1 MLTLRARWVLPVSSP
16 PLLDGWVAIEGGR
29 IAAVGQERRRTTRT
43 AGEIDLGEVAL
54 MPGLVNAHT
63 HLELSYLAGRVPA
76 ATRFVDWVAPLMA
89 ARREFPDPDDPRI
102 RQAAVAAIDASV
114 RAGVVLVGD
123 VSNTLVTVP
132 LLNERPLGGVV
143 FHELL
148 RFRAADAADTM
159 RQADERRARVTPASH
174 VRIAPAPHAPYSV
187 SPRLF
192 QAIRQA
198 LDAEPLARTTVHLG
212 ESAEELRLLEHGDG
226 PWRDLL
232 EQLGAWDDEWVAPE
246 CGPVEY
252 LDRMRWFGP
261 RVLAVHGVQLTDFEL
276 RRLAARRATLVT
288 CPRSNRHV
296 GVGDPSIS
304 RFYASGVEVAVGTD
318 SLASAP
324 DLNVF
329 AELARMREL
338 APEVPAAALIESA
351 TLTGARALGFEATHG
366 TLEPGKASALVA
378 VQLHPR
384 VIDVEEY
391 LVSGIDASQ
400 ISRVEAA

>member
-16 PLLDGWVAIEGGR
+16 PLLDGWVAVDNGR
-29 IAAVGQERRRTTRT
+29 IAAVGQERRRAMRS
-43 AGEIDLGEVAL
+43 AADIDLGHVAL

-63 HLELSYLAGRVPA
+63 HLELSYLAGRVPPA
-76 ATRFVDWVAPLMA
+76 SRFTDWVATVMRL
-89 ARREFPDPDDPRI
+89 RREVADPSDPRI
-102 RQAAVAAIDASV
+102 LSAAADAIDMSW
-114 RAGVVLVGD
+114 RGGVALVGD

-132 LLNERPLGGVV
+132 LLNERPLGAVV

-148 RFRAADAADTM
+148 RFRAADAPDVM
-159 RQADERRARVTPASH
+159 REAAERRARVQPAPH
-174 VRIAPAPHAPYSV
+174 VRISPAPHAPYSV
-187 SPRLF
+187 SPKLF

-198 LDAEPLARTTVHLG
+198 LDAEPLARSTVHLG

-232 EQLGAWDDEWVAPE
+232 DQLGAWDDEWVPPG

-261 RVLAVHGVQLTDFEL
+261 RILAVHGVRLTDFEL
-276 RRLAARRATLVT
+276 RRLASRRVTLVT

-296 GVGDPSIS
+296 GAGDPPVS
-304 RFYASGVEVAVGTD
+304 RLYASGVAVAVGTD

-338 APEVPAAALIESA
+338 APEVPASALIESA
-351 TLTGARALGFEATHG
+351 TMTGARALGFEATHG
-366 TLEPGKASALVA
+366 TLEPGKCAALVA
-378 VQLHPR
+378 VRLHPR
-384 VIDVEEY
+384 VIDVEEH
-391 LVSGIDASQ
+391 LVSGIAVSDVYP
-400 ISRVEAA
+400 VEAA